1 MSYSIVITDDFSRQ
15 FKELKKKYVSAPTDL
30 VVLLAELQENPQA
43 GESLGRGCYKVR
55 VRIKAKNTGKSG
67 GARAITCVKLVG
79 EVIYLLA
86 IYDKAD
92 RETISDKE
100 IDAILAKAGIK

>member
-1 MSYSIVITDDFSRQ
+1 MKYRIAFTDDFSRQ
-15 FKELKKKYVSAPTDL
+15 FKELKKKYASASADL
-30 VVLLAELQENPQA
+30 ATLLAELQENPQA
-43 GESLGRGCYKVR
+43 GESLGRNCYKVR

-67 GARAITCVKLVG
+67 GARAITCVKL
-79 EVIYLLA
+79 IDDIIFLLA

-100 IDAILAKAGIK
+100 IDAILVSAGIK